1 MPLSFTLY
9 CKYRTLVRVV
19 IAQATTIK
27 GLRMYTARIC
37 HSWSGESVR
46 FTHYFWNGLIG
57 LHTLSFMHLRNAKT
71 LGSVPMMNIW
81 CDLTINLCGND
92 ALRNQEAKLLHIV
105 SKKTQINHYY
115 PNRATNTSCIM
126 MWKLTVD
133 LTILSS
139 LTFLFLCLIDSFV
152 PKRSATELP
161 GGALDDA

>member
-1 MPLSFTLY
+1 MRLSFTLY

-46 FTHYFWNGLIG
+46 FTHSFWNGLIG

-92 ALRNQEAKLLHIV
+92 TLRNQEAKLLHIV
-105 SKKTQINHYY
+105 KKT
-115 PNRATNTSCIM
+115 
-126 MWKLTVD
+126 KLIIIKQSNEYELHNGVKAYRR
-133 LTILSS
+133 
-139 LTFLFLCLIDSFV
+139 FNNSFKFNISFFV
-152 PKRSATELP
+152 
-161 GGALDDA
+161 LDWFFCP